1 MLKSPP
7 RPSGG
12 GGNRGGAFNLFTA
25 GGFFSPGGRA
35 NLFGR
40 LRILFL
46 FFCWSACMYTI
57 ISSVLRLMRY
67 AVSGITI
74 PKWSH
79 DERGGKRETGETALA
94 SASEEEGESVLEEA
108 GASTRAAPSAREAE
122 AAPEAAT
129 ASGAGAP
136 SSSLR
141 GGATNG
147 MLTGQQGAG
156 GLSDMAIEAGSVD
169 EQQRAYLDLLQRH
182 SAAARAAGEGGTG
195 GRSLAAQSTGLYFM
209 ILGCVAF
216 FVFAS

>member
-1 MLKSPP
+1 MDYGVIPPPP
-7 RPSGG
+7 RLSGG

-74 PKWSH
+74 PKWS
-79 DERGGKRETGETALA
+79 DDGRGAKGDTGETALA
-94 SASEEEGESVLEEA
+94 SASEEEGESILEEA
-108 GASTRAAPSAREAE
+108 GASSRAAPSVREA
-122 AAPEAAT
+122 AAAAEGT
-129 ASGAGAP
+129 RTP

-141 GGATNG
+141 GGTVNG
-147 MLTGQQGAG
+147 TLTGQQGTG